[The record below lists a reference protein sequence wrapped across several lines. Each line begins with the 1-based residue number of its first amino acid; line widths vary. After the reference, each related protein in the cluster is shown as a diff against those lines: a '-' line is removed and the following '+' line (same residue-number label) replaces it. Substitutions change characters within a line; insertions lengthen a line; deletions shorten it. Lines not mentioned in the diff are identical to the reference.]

1 MKIILLAPLL
11 AVCASASAIET
22 LSYEDVLGKT
32 FISSAGSSAGTF
44 LMSVSIKVE
53 GRNTVS
59 VGFVS
64 GEIAWSGSDIAAV
77 ESSAEPTHVQY
88 AMLNC
93 KSKTYSPEPDVQN
106 NYTFKEFRAGSKYKW
121 GEYAGGELLSNVR
134 SDVHKSLTRYF
145 STVCQYTAQ

>member
-1 MKIILLAPLL
+1 MKKILIASLLA
-11 AVCASASAIET
+11 AGASASAAET

-32 FISSAGSSAGTF
+32 FISSAGSSSGTF

-64 GEIAWSGSDIAAV
+64 GDIAWSEPDITAV
-77 ESSAEPTHVQY
+77 ESGTEPTRVQY

-93 KSKTYSPEPDVQN
+93 KSKTYSPKPKVEDGH
-106 NYTFKEFRAGSKYKW
+106 TFKEFRAGTKYKW
-121 GEYAGGELLSNVR
+121 GEYDGGELLSSAR
-134 SDVHKSLTRYF
+134 ADVHKSLTKYF
-145 STVCQYTAQ
+145 STVCQYTDQ